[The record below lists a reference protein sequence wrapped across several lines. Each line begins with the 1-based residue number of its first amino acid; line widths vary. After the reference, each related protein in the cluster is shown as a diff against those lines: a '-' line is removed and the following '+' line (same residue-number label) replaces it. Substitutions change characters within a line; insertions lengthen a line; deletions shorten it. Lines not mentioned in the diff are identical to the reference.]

1 MSLVYTGKLL
11 IRFIKDF
18 SSIIME
24 PRQIP
29 KPVIH
34 KDFYTWF
41 GVIPEDDKK
50 IIVKLPPLPKFDKS
64 HNTKIWNF
72 DDERHNPG
80 RKYEVRTKE
89 IETMPTWWHP

>member
-72 DDERHNPG
+72 DV
-80 RKYEVRTKE
+80 EVRRRREKAQE